1 MKNKQVKIRS
11 FEDLRV
17 WHEAISL
24 AKSIYLITRE
34 NDSLSKDFSLVDQ
47 LRRASVSVSANIAEG
62 FERRSQKEYRR
73 FLSIA
78 KGSVGEVR
86 SLLRV
91 AYEVDYIDSSTHQ
104 ELRELTLKISRML
117 GRQMRVLEGYIASQ
131 NQPDRKK
138 YFYLQSKKARCK
150 KNVDRVWQRLV
161 K

>member
-1 MKNKQVKIRS
+1 MKNKQVKIRH

-17 WHEAISL
+17 WQSAISL

-62 FERRSQKEYRR
+62 FERKRSKKEYLR

-86 SLLRV
+86 SLLTV
-91 AYEVDYIDSSTHQ
+91 AYEVKYINSSTYQ
-104 ELRELTLKISRML
+104 ESRELTLKISRML
-117 GRQMRVLEGYIASQ
+117 GKQMRVNEEYITAQ
-131 NQPDRKK
+131 KKPHQRKNFAK
-138 YFYLQSKKARCK
+138 FSKKTELES
-150 KNVDRVWQRLV
+150 VS
-161 K
+161 

>member
-17 WHEAISL
+17 WQSAISL

-34 NDSLSKDFSLVDQ
+34 NESLSRDFSLVDQ

-62 FERRSQKEYRR
+62 FERRSKKEYLR

-86 SLLRV
+86 SLLTV
-91 AYEVDYIDSSTHQ
+91 AYEVKYINSSTYQ
-104 ELRELTLKISRML
+104 ESRELTLKISRML
-117 GRQMRVLEGYIASQ
+117 GKQMRVLEGYITAQ
-131 NQPDRKK
+131 KKPHQRKNFSK
-138 YFYLQSKKARCK
+138 FSKKTELES
-150 KNVDRVWQRLV
+150 VS
-161 K
+161 

>member
-1 MKNKQVKIRS
+1 MKNKQVKIRY

-17 WHEAISL
+17 WQSAISL

-34 NDSLSKDFSLVDQ
+34 NESLSRDFSLVDQ

-78 KGSVGEVR
+78 KGSAGEVR
-86 SLLRV
+86 SLLTL
-91 AYEVDYIDSSTHQ
+91 AYEVGYIDPSTHQ

-117 GRQMRVLEGYIASQ
+117 GKQMRVLEGYITAQ
-131 NQPDRKK
+131 KKPYQRKNFSK
-138 YFYLQSKKARCK
+138 FSKKAELE
-150 KNVDRVWQRLV
+150 NVS
-161 K
+161 